1 MLKVSRIP
9 EGREIIFYMPE
20 LPEVETIKKDL
31 SLKILRKKIKR
42 TKVFVRTIVKTPL
55 KDFVR
60 CLRDN
65 FFTGIERVGKL
76 LIFSLKRSDKVLFA
90 HLGMT
95 GQLVYNRAGAMPGK
109 FTRVVIYFTDGSAL
123 FYNDMRKFGYFKL
136 VSEKDKSVIIAKSFG
151 VDALSSHFTA
161 SKLKEFL
168 NRRKGSSLK
177 AALLDQKLLAGIGNI
192 YADEIC
198 FDTGILPSRKA
209 GLLSSAE
216 ISKLYQSI
224 KKLLAKAVKNRGT
237 SFRNYVDAN
246 GKSGDFS
253 RYLKVYRRERCQCLK
268 CKRGVIRK
276 TILAGRG
283 TRYCPYCQK

>member
-1 MLKVSRIP
+1 MKCCNIS
-9 EGREIIFYMPE
+9 YMPE

-42 TKVFVRTIVKTPL
+42 TAVFARAIVKTPL
-55 KDFVR
+55 KDFAKY
-60 CLRDN
+60 LRGNAFID
-65 FFTGIERVGKL
+65 IERIGKL
-76 LIFSLKRSDKVLFA
+76 LIFSLKEGDRVLLS

-95 GQLVYNRAGAMPGK
+95 GQLVYSRAGATQGK

-123 FYNDMRKFGYFKL
+123 FFNDMRKFGYFKL
-136 VSEKDKSVIIAKSFG
+136 AREKDKNAIIAKSFG
-151 VDALSSHFTA
+151 MDALSSYFTV

-177 AALLDQKLLAGIGNI
+177 AALLDQKLLAGVGNI

-198 FDTGILPSRKA
+198 FDAGILPSRKA
-209 GLLSSAE
+209 GPLSPAK
-216 ISKLYQSI
+216 ISKLYRSI
-224 KKLLAKAVKNRGT
+224 KNILAKAVKNRGT

-246 GKSGDFS
+246 GKSGNFS
-253 RYLKVYRRERCQCLK
+253 RHLKVYRREGRQCLK
-268 CKRGVIRK
+268 CGHGVIRK
-276 TILAGRG
+276 IILAGRG